1 MPGVVPEGDRGAVV
15 PHRGKL
21 DNLSGKFVN
30 KTRILTIQKY
40 TFFKTFLIV
49 KNTSFLDKFPRRIV
63 NFPRLLISKALFI
76 DLARQIN
83 KFLYIYYID
92 LKINAVACQLL
103 RLFASEN
110 DGDAILGLQIMK
122 FSQGSMPPDRV

>member
-63 NFPRLLISKALFI
+63 NFPRLLIGKAILLIQPGKLTHFSAFI
-76 DLARQIN
+76 N
-83 KFLYIYYID
+83 
-92 LKINAVACQLL
+92 LKINAVICQLL
-103 RLFASEN
+103 QLFAALN
-110 DGDAILGLQIMK
+110 LDLQIMK
-122 FSQGSMPPDRV
+122 FSRGRMPSDP